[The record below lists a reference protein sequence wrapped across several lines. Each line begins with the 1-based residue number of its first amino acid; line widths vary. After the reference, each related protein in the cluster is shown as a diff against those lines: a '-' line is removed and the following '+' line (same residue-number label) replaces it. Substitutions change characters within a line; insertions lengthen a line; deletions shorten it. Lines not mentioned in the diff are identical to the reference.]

1 VGLPERACGPI
12 TPTLDSRLQATSCQ
26 AMTRSWRIS
35 YRRVQPTRLRSL
47 RDPLSADRERLLSR
61 QGNDAL
67 FAGRFKL
74 PTPTYIARDGGGGL
88 AELGEVTR
96 IVGGSVR
103 NPQGLAGS

>member
-1 VGLPERACGPI
+1 
-12 TPTLDSRLQATSCQ
+12 
-26 AMTRSWRIS
+26 MTRSWRIND
-35 YRRVQPTRLRSL
+35 RRVQPTRLRSL
-47 RDPLSADRERLLSR
+47 RDPLSAAAFE